1 MNITINISSDEIEA
15 LVRLFRR
22 ENIALPLPTPPLPTP
37 EESAPDQPKKQRGI
51 LKATPLSAP
60 PIRLSSGNVDWRVEI
75 DGLPVH
81 WRLDYPAGKLP
92 ATRGSEITWQGER
105 YRVSHIYGT
114 SLKVTSLDAD
124 TYQAQGHNGL
134 SMEVQV

>member
-1 MNITINISSDEIEA
+1 MNITISISSDEIEA

-22 ENIALPLPTPPLPTP
+22 ENIALPLPTS
-37 EESAPDQPKKQRGI
+37 EETADAQPKKKQGV
-51 LKATPLSAP
+51 LKATPIEST
-60 PIRLSSGNVDWRVEI
+60 PITLASGNVDWRVEI

-92 ATRGSEITWQGER
+92 AARGSEITWQGER
-105 YRVSHIYGT
+105 YRVSHLYGT
-114 SLKVTSLDAD
+114 SLKVSSLDAD

-134 SMEVQV
+134 SMEVGA

>member
-1 MNITINISSDEIEA
+1 MNITISISSDEIEA

-22 ENIALPLPTPPLPTP
+22 ENIALPLPVS
-37 EESAPDQPKKQRGI
+37 EESADAQPKKRRGI

-60 PIRLSSGNVDWRVEI
+60 PITLASGNVDWRVEI

-105 YRVSHIYGT
+105 YRVSHIYGA

-134 SMEVQV
+134 SMEVSP

>member
-1 MNITINISSDEIEA
+1 MNITISISIDEIEA

-22 ENIALPLPTPPLPTP
+22 ENIALPLPVS
-37 EESAPDQPKKQRGI
+37 EESADAQPKKKQGI
-51 LKATPLSAP
+51 IKTAPIESP
-60 PIRLSSGNVDWRVEI
+60 PIALASGNVDWRVEI

-81 WRLDYPAGKLP
+81 WRLNYPAGKLP
-92 ATRGSEITWQGER
+92 AARGNEIAWQGEC

-124 TYQAQGHNGL
+124 AYQAQGHNGL
-134 SMEVQV
+134 SMEVSS